1 MQECAEISP
10 GKRMSP
16 YTPDT
21 MTLSCCSL
29 AVRLSASPAANQPAV
44 KPPTV
49 KAPVAHQLVSIFC
62 STLCCQLCLYDQFPP
77 KKTLASPWSGDSC
90 CSLAV
95 QSYTLPF
102 ADHPHDPTWK
112 PKECEF
118 LFKCVKCL
126 EKRWSPSPFLSTPV
140 VMNFVPS
147 LWVANVKVW
156 YQLKILSQDI
166 CI

>member
-1 MQECAEISP
+1 MCRNLPWE
-10 GKRMSP
+10 KNV
-16 YTPDT
+16 
-21 MTLSCCSL
+21 TLHTWHHDPLLLLPCCQAICQPCCQPTCCETTYCESTCCSPTCLHLLQHTLLL
-29 AVRLSASPAANQPAV
+29 ALSLWPV
-44 KPPTV
+44 PT
-49 KAPVAHQLVSIFC
+49 P
-62 STLCCQLCLYDQFPP
+62 
-77 KKTLASPWSGDSC
+77 KTLASSWSGDSC

-126 EKRWSPSPFLSTPV
+126 EKRWSSSPFLSTPV

-166 CI
+166 YI